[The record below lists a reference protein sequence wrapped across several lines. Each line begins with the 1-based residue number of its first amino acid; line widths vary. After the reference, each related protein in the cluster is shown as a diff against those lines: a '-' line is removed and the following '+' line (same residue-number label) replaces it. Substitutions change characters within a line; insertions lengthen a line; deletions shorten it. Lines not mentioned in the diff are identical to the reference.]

1 MSQGGTEVRSRFD
14 PGFCG
19 EFGVASIRINRA
31 GLGGSAIDV
40 WLRTASRADCAAAKF
55 AVWLWLLSLSL
66 SLLQM
71 YYKRAQAQD
80 RVRRDEAQAQAQAQ
94 AEVK

>member
-1 MSQGGTEVRSRFD
+1 MKCGTKRFVSQGGTEVRSRFD

-40 WLRTASRADCAAAKF
+40 WLRTSSMADCAAAKF
-55 AVWLWLLSLSL
+55 AVAVAVAVAVADV
-66 SLLQM
+66 LQ
-71 YYKRAQAQD
+71 APTD
-80 RVRRDEAQAQAQAQ
+80 
-94 AEVK
+94 